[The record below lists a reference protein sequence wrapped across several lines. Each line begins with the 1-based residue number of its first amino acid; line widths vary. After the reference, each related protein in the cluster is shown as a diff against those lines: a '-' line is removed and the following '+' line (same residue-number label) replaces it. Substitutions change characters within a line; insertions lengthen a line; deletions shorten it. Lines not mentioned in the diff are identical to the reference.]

1 MHIFRAINRV
11 NMGVSLQ
18 ERDLEGNLIKVHRV
32 EFTNGFTSP
41 KFVGGSLA
49 TKNETLI
56 NLLEN
61 SPRNKK
67 NGGIEWFLEKVI
79 DESAKV
85 EKQPKKATEAPVSSP
100 EYPAE
105 EPSFGDTVVTEE
117 DSGVTDYPEVT
128 TNPQAV
134 AKLRELDP
142 SIKTAEV
149 RNKTQINEAAAKLK
163 ISFSN
168 L

>member
-1 MHIFRAINRV
+1 MNIYRSIHYLS
-11 NMGVSLQ
+11 MGISLP
-18 ERDLEGNLIKVHRV
+18 EYDGEGNLVEVHKLD
-32 EFTNGFTSP
+32 FTNGQTSP
-41 KFVGGSLA
+41 KFIGGSVA
-49 TKNETLI
+49 VKDPKIIE
-56 NLLEN
+56 LLEK

-67 NGGIEWFLEKVI
+67 NGGADWYLEKVI

-100 EYPAE
+100 E

-117 DSGVTDYPEVT
+117 DPGFTDYPEVT
-128 TNPQAV
+128 TNPLAV

-149 RNKTQINEAAAKLK
+149 RNRTQINEAAAKLK